1 MLKRRIIPVL
11 LLQHGR
17 MVKGKQFK
25 DFRDTGDPVMAT
37 RVYNAQAADEL
48 VFLDIQASQEERGT
62 LLDIIAKVSEEAFMP
77 FSVGGGIT
85 SIQAIRE
92 LLKVGADK
100 VVITT
105 AAVENPDLIAQG
117 AEAFGKQ
124 CIIAGIDAKLEDGKY
139 AVYTHS
145 GTVRTDLDLV
155 EHVRNMELLGAGEI
169 FINSIDQDGMMEGY
183 DLELIRIVSAATER
197 PVIAMG
203 GAGNFQHLV
212 EAMEAGAHASACA
225 SIFHFGDNNPPRARA
240 FVKNAG
246 YPVKRRV
253 RPWMGR

>member
-1 MLKRRIIPVL
+1 MMLKRRIIPVL
-11 LLQHGR
+11 LLKNGR

-62 LLDIIAKVSEEAFMP
+62 LIETIERVSTEAFMP

-85 SIQAIRE
+85 SIQDIRD
-92 LLKVGADK
+92 LLKAGADK

-124 CIIAGIDAKLEDGKY
+124 CIIAGIDAKLEDGGY
-139 AVYTHS
+139 RVYTHS
-145 GTVRTDLDLV
+145 GTVRTDLDLIA
-155 EHVRNMELLGAGEI
+155 HVKNMTRLGAGEI
-169 FINSIDQDGMMEGY
+169 FINSIDRDGMMVGY
-183 DLELIRIVSAATER
+183 DLPLIRMVSEATDR

-212 EAMEAGAHASACA
+212 EAMEAGAHAAACA
-225 SIFHFGDNNPPRARA
+225 SVFHFGDNNPPRARA

-246 YPVKRRV
+246 YPVKNIQR
-253 RPWMGR
+253 

>member
-11 LLQHGR
+11 LLKNGR

-62 LLDIIAKVSEEAFMP
+62 LLEMIEKVSQESFMP

-85 SIQAIRE
+85 SIQEIRD
-92 LLKVGADK
+92 LLKTGADK

-124 CIIAGIDAKLEDGKY
+124 CIIAVIDAKLEDGNY
-139 AVYTHS
+139 VVYTHS
-145 GTVRTDLDLV
+145 GTVRTDLNLV
-155 EHVRNMELLGAGEI
+155 EHVRNMERLGTGEI
-169 FINSIDQDGMMEGY
+169 FINSIDRDGMMNGY
-183 DLELIRIVSAATER
+183 DLELIKLVSSSTDR

-212 EAMEAGAHASACA
+212 EAMESGAHASACA
-225 SIFHFGDNNPPRARA
+225 SVFHFGDNNPPRARA
-240 FVKNAG
+240 FLKNAG
-246 YPVKRRV
+246 YPVKNIQR
-253 RPWMGR
+253 

>member
-11 LLQHGR
+11 LLKNGR

-62 LLDIIAKVSEEAFMP
+62 LLEMIEKVSQESFMP

-85 SIQAIRE
+85 SIQEIRD
-92 LLKVGADK
+92 LLKTGADK

-124 CIIAGIDAKLEDGKY
+124 CIIAGIDAKLEDGNY
-139 AVYTHS
+139 VVYTHS
-145 GTVRTDLDLV
+145 GTVRTDLNLV
-155 EHVRNMELLGAGEI
+155 EHVRNMERLGTGEI
-169 FINSIDQDGMMEGY
+169 FINSIDRDGMMNGY
-183 DLELIRIVSAATER
+183 DLELIKLVSSSTDR

-212 EAMEAGAHASACA
+212 EAMESGAHASACA
-225 SIFHFGDNNPPRARA
+225 SVFHFGDNNPPRARA
-240 FVKNAG
+240 FLKNAG
-246 YPVKRRV
+246 YPVKNIQR
-253 RPWMGR
+253 